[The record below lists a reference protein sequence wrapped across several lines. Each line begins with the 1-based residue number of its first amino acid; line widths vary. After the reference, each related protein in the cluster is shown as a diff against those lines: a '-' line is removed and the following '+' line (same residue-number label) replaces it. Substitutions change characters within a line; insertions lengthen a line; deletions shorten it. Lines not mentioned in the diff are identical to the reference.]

1 MVGLINITMT
11 TNRENWISGLR
22 QLTKKLTTRC
32 HGRKRLQNKPFAILT
47 PGYLP
52 KSRTKQT
59 LSFEVVGA
67 DYAGPIYCK
76 TKSKREVKVY
86 MVLFTCSV
94 SRAIYLE
101 ISINQTTGE
110 FIKARRGGSQI
121 TYSDNAKTFTA
132 REKWINKINM
142 DKHFKDYLA
151 RGEIR
156 WKFSLA
162 KTPWWG
168 GTFEQMI

>member
-22 QLTKKLTTRC
+22 QLTKKLTTKC
-32 HGRKRLQNKPFAILT
+32 HRRKRLQNKPFTILT

-52 KSRTKQT
+52 KARTKQT

-67 DYAGPIYCK
+67 DYAGPTYCK

-86 MVLFTCSV
+86 MVLFRCSV
-94 SRAIYLE
+94 SRAIHLE

-110 FIKARRGGSQI
+110 FIKARRGRSQI
-121 TYSDNAKTFTA
+121 T
-132 REKWINKINM
+132 
-142 DKHFKDYLA
+142 
-151 RGEIR
+151 
-156 WKFSLA
+156 
-162 KTPWWG
+162 
-168 GTFEQMI
+168 